1 MPTPQYLLFR
11 GESPVISLSTGWQY
25 ESECVPARVSACVY
39 ALLRVRESAWEF
51 LLSPFRGVAS
61 CTAPLAEASWRG
73 RACASLLSPRRLFGL
88 LTSRVYPHHPTPR
101 LHQQQQHHHHHC
113 YTSTPSHTPTPL
125 PPPLRKQIRDPSMP
139 QQQLGIRLSSPKV
152 TAGAAAGFPRPREHG
167 DSTE

>member
-1 MPTPQYLLFR
+1 MLEAHAKQRTLLHARKHAQNAHSTVFAVQ
-11 GESPVISLSTGWQY
+11 GGKPCNQSLHRMAVWVWVCTRA
-25 ESECVPARVSACVY
+25 CVCVCVY

-113 YTSTPSHTPTPL
+113 YTSTPSHTHQPPSRPL
-125 PPPLRKQIRDPSMP
+125 SENKF
-139 QQQLGIRLSSPKV
+139 GIQACHNSS
-152 TAGAAAGFPRPREHG
+152 
-167 DSTE
+167 